1 MRVVIAE
8 DEPLLREGMAM
19 VLGARG
25 FEIAAAVGDA
35 DALRE
40 AVDTEQPDVVV
51 TDIRMPPDHTDDG
64 LRAAVELR
72 RTRPEVGIIVLSA
85 HVVQAYA
92 RALFQQRP
100 TGAGYLLKHRITD
113 VATFCQDIRRVGEG
127 GTVLDPEV
135 VAVLMARPAADDGLR
150 RLTAR
155 QREVLG
161 LIAEG
166 RSNAAI
172 AAKLSITEKAVAR
185 HASLMYDALGIAEN
199 LEDHRRV
206 LAVLHLLNRSTP
218 PTDFPAAPSSR

>member
-8 DEPLLREGMAM
+8 DEPLLREGMTM

-25 FEIAAAVGDA
+25 FDVVAAVGDA
-35 DALRE
+35 DSLRH
-40 AVDTEQPDVVV
+40 AVAAEQPDVVV

-72 RTRPEVGIIVLSA
+72 STAPSVGVIVLSA

-92 RALFQQRP
+92 RELFQQRP
-100 TGAGYLLKHRITD
+100 TGAGHLLKHRITD
-113 VATFCQDIRRVGEG
+113 VATFCHDVRRVGEG
-127 GTVLDPEV
+127 GTVLDPEI
-135 VAVLMARPAADDGLR
+135 VAVLMSRPSSDDGLR

-172 AAKLSITEKAVAR
+172 AAKLAITEKAVAR

-199 LEDHRRV
+199 LGDHRRV
-206 LAVLHLLNRSTP
+206 LAVLHLLNR
-218 PTDFPAAPSSR
+218 PTAHTEFPAAPSSR